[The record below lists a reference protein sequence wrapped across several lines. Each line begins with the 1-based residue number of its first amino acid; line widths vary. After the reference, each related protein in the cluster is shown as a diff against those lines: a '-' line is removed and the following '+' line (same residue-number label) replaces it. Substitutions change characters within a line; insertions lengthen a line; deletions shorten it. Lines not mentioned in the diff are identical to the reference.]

1 MHDLHDLAFAAG
13 EMEVARV
20 FHGVSTVWANFFAHG
35 EYIRLY
41 GEMSTEVPQTTE
53 SVT

>member
-13 EMEVARV
+13 EVDVAWL
-20 FHGVSTVWANFFAHG
+20 FHCVSRCWANFFALS

-41 GEMSTEVPQTTE
+41 GEMSTEVPR
-53 SVT
+53 